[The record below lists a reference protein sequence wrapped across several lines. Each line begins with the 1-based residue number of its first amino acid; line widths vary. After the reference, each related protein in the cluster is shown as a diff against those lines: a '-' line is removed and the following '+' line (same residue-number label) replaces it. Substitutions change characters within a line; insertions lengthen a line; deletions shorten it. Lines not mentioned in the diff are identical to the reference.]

1 MKLPIRSLKTLSL
14 LFLVFPVY
22 VFLLAWVKLWI
33 ALPVSVLLLYA
44 IWQYLLGI
52 KAINSKYVSFN
63 KYHLIGILILCLLW
77 MSLSGIGG
85 FGLVLHDNYKIYA
98 IIKDVMEKSWPVEY
112 MYEGQHYYLSAY
124 LSFFITAP
132 IVMGWLSYDAVNV
145 FLFIYSM
152 LGVLISLI
160 WFAVLSKNRL
170 VFGTLFFILI
180 GGFDIAGFLY
190 QNGIFAGFEK
200 IFQGEFIQF
209 YWWNSIDLPKY
220 LLYHGNTNA
229 LFWAPGHAIPCWVA
243 SGLFFYDFMEE
254 KNLTFSPI
262 YLFPLVSWSPFMLVG
277 LFPYFI
283 YLLFKTSFSEYLKLQ
298 NFLIIPAFLILVWFV
313 TSVSFTELD
322 KGLVFFPLESVK
334 GFLKD
339 GVYLIWFILFEVILW
354 FVFIKIFLSKKE
366 WKENQST
373 LILLLAV
380 LICIPFYKF
389 GKYNDWVQRVS
400 MPSLFLLWVFV
411 LRAFDSIK
419 NRGFKMIA
427 VLVIFLASADSLS
440 YLKLSAL
447 ETNGLS
453 FDNHAV
459 PYDEIKSLPQASVE
473 NGWVLDQFAAKGE
486 PSFFKYIAKQK
497 KVLE

>member
-1 MKLPIRSLKTLSL
+1 
-14 LFLVFPVY
+14 
-22 VFLLAWVKLWI
+22 
-33 ALPVSVLLLYA
+33 
-44 IWQYLLGI
+44 
-52 KAINSKYVSFN
+52 
-63 KYHLIGILILCLLW
+63 
-77 MSLSGIGG
+77 
-85 FGLVLHDNYKIYA
+85 
-98 IIKDVMEKSWPVEY
+98 
-112 MYEGQHYYLSAY
+112 
-124 LSFFITAP
+124 
-132 IVMGWLSYDAVNV
+132 
-145 FLFIYSM
+145 
-152 LGVLISLI
+152 
-160 WFAVLSKNRL
+160 
-170 VFGTLFFILI
+170 
-180 GGFDIAGFLY
+180 
-190 QNGIFAGFEK
+190 
-200 IFQGEFIQF
+200 
-209 YWWNSIDLPKY
+209 
-220 LLYHGNTNA
+220 
-229 LFWAPGHAIPCWVA
+229 
-243 SGLFFYDFMEE
+243 MEE

-298 NFLIIPAFLILVWFV
+298 NFLIIPAFVILVWFV

-354 FVFIKIFLSKKE
+354 FVFIKFFLSKKV

-411 LRAFDSIK
+411 LRAFDSFK

-427 VLVIFLASADSLS
+427 VLVIILASADSLS

-453 FDNHAV
+453 FENHAV